1 MGKGKN
7 TMAGKIKNTGSMY
20 VEADC
25 KNEGSKKPAVKK
37 GDDLRADR

>member
-25 KNEGSKKPAVKK
+25 KNEGGKKPAVRK
-37 GDDLRADR
+37 GEDLRAGR